1 LHKVEQIRIIPPE
14 AVVLPTQRLS
24 PKNQVTIPREARA
37 LLTAGDVDH
46 LRGMKHAMSKAKDGE
61 VFPILLLLTE
71 KELQRREQ
79 RILDDPALAPEQRL
93 HLVTAL
99 NGEMSMMA
107 IDAQHR
113 VVLPAHFVSYLGLE
127 RDIFFVCTNTTIQV
141 WNPDHYLRWT
151 GHGSGPSHNPALNAY
166 LMI

>member
-1 LHKVEQIRIIPPE
+1 MPPIHPFG
-14 AVVLPTQRLS
+14 AHVLPSQRLS

-37 LLTAGDVDH
+37 LLTAGDVVH
-46 LRGMKHAMSKAKDGE
+46 LRGMKHAMKKAADGE
-61 VFPILLLLTE
+61 AFPILLFMTE

-79 RILDDPALAPEQRL
+79 RILDDPALTPEQRL

-99 NGEMSMMA
+99 NGEMAMMA

-113 VVLPAHFVSYLGLE
+113 VVLPAHFVSYLSLE
-127 RDIFFVCTNTTIQV
+127 RDIFFICTNTTIQV
-141 WNPDHYLRWT
+141 WNPIHYLRWT
-151 GHGSGPSHNPALNAY
+151 GQESGPSHNPALTAY

>member
-1 LHKVEQIRIIPPE
+1 
-14 AVVLPTQRLS
+14 VLPTQRLS

-46 LRGMKHAMSKAKDGE
+46 LRGMKHAMKRAADGE
-61 VFPILLLLTE
+61 VFPIVLLMTE

-79 RILDDPALAPEQRL
+79 KILDDASLSAEQRL
-93 HLVTAL
+93 HLVTSL
-99 NGEMSMMA
+99 NGEMAMMS

-113 VVLPAHFVSYLGLE
+113 VVLPAHLVKHLSLQ
-127 RDIFFVCTNTTIQV
+127 RDIFFICTNTTIQV
-141 WNPDHYLRWT
+141 WNPDHYARWS
-151 GHGSGPSHNPALNAY
+151 GRKSGSDFNPDLNTY

>member
-1 LHKVEQIRIIPPE
+1 
-14 AVVLPTQRLS
+14 VLPTQRLS

-37 LLTAGDVDH
+37 LLLAGEVDH
-46 LRGMKHAMSKAKDGE
+46 VRGMTHGITRSDTQEK
-61 VFPILLLLTE
+61 FPLVLLMTE

-79 RILDDPALAPEQRL
+79 KILDDQQLSPQRKME
-93 HLVTAL
+93 LVTDL
-99 NGEMSMMA
+99 NGSMCMMS

-113 VVLPAHFVSYLGLE
+113 IVLAAHLVSHLQLE

-141 WNPDHYLRWT
+141 WKPDDYLRWSRREPT
-151 GHGSGPSHNPALNAY
+151 QIHNPDLNAY

>member
-1 LHKVEQIRIIPPE
+1 M
-14 AVVLPTQRLS
+14 LPTQRLS

-46 LRGMKHAMSKAKDGE
+46 VRAMKHAMSMPGGTE
-61 VFPILLLLTE
+61 IFPIVLLLTE
-71 KELQRREQ
+71 RELQRREQ
-79 RILDDPALAPEQRL
+79 RILDDAALSPDQRL

-99 NGEMSMMA
+99 NGEMALLA

-113 VVLPAHFVSYLGLE
+113 VVLPAHMVKHLGLE
-127 RDIFFVCTNTTIQV
+127 RDVFFICTNTTIQV
-141 WNPDHYLRWT
+141 WNPSHYLRW
-151 GHGSGPSHNPALNAY
+151 SGREAGASHNPALNAY

>member
-1 LHKVEQIRIIPPE
+1 L
-14 AVVLPTQRLS
+14 LPTQRLS

-37 LLTAGDVDH
+37 LLQAGSVDH
-46 LRGMKHAMSKAKDGE
+46 LRAMKHAMPKIGDTKGE
-61 VFPILLLLTE
+61 IFPLLLLLTE

-79 RILDDPALAPEQRL
+79 RIIDDATLSPVQRL

-99 NGEMSMMA
+99 NGEMAMMA

-113 VVLPAHFVSYLGLE
+113 VVLPAHLVAYLQLD
-127 RDIFFVCTNTTIQV
+127 RDVFFICTNSTIQL
-141 WNPDHYLRWT
+141 WNPEHYQRW
-151 GHGSGPSHNPALNAY
+151 SGRAAGPNYNPDLNAY

>member
-1 LHKVEQIRIIPPE
+1 M
-14 AVVLPTQRLS
+14 LPTQRLS

-46 LRGMKHAMSKAKDGE
+46 LRGMKHAMGKAGNAE
-61 VFPILLLLTE
+61 VHPILLLMTE

-79 RILDDPALAPEQRL
+79 KILDDAALTPEQRL

-99 NGEMSMMA
+99 NGEMAMMA

-113 VVLPAHFVSYLGLE
+113 VVLPAHLVGYLGLE
-127 RDIFFVCTNTTIQV
+127 RDVFFVCTNSTIQV
-141 WNPDHYLRWT
+141 WNPEHYLRWS
-151 GHGSGPSHNPALNAY
+151 GRDNGPSHNPALNAY

>member
-1 LHKVEQIRIIPPE
+1 M
-14 AVVLPTQRLS
+14 LPTQRLS

-79 RILDDPALAPEQRL
+79 RIIDDPALSSEQLL

-99 NGEMSMMA
+99 NGEMAMMA

-151 GHGSGPSHNPALNAY
+151 GQGSGPSHNPALNAY

>member
-1 LHKVEQIRIIPPE
+1 M
-14 AVVLPTQRLS
+14 LPTQRLS

-37 LLTAGDVDH
+37 LLQEAGVDH
-46 LRGMKHAMSKAKDGE
+46 LRGMKHAMPTVGAAGSTGKGGE
-61 VFPILLLLTE
+61 SRIYPILLLLTE

-79 RILDDPALAPEQRL
+79 RILDDARLSPEQRL

-99 NGEMSMMA
+99 NGEMASMA

-113 VVLPAHFVSYLGLE
+113 VVLPAHLVGYLGLE
-127 RDIFFVCTNTTIQV
+127 RDVFFVCTNTTIQV
-141 WNPDHYLRWT
+141 WNPTDYLAWSGRDA
-151 GHGSGPSHNPALNAY
+151 GPSYNADLNSY

>member
-1 LHKVEQIRIIPPE
+1 M
-14 AVVLPTQRLS
+14 LPTQRLS

-37 LLTAGDVDH
+37 LLHAGDVDH
-46 LRGMKHAMSKAKDGE
+46 LRAMKHAMPKAGSSE
-61 VFPILLLLTE
+61 ILPVLLLLTE

-79 RILDDPALAPEQRL
+79 KILDDPALTPEQRL

-99 NGEMSMMA
+99 NGEMAMMS

-113 VVLPAHFVSYLGLE
+113 VVLPAHLVGYLGLD
-127 RDIFFVCTNTTIQV
+127 RDLFFVCTNTTIQV
-141 WNPDHYLRWT
+141 WNPEHYVRWS
-151 GHGSGPSHNPALNAY
+151 GRDAGPSYNPALNAY